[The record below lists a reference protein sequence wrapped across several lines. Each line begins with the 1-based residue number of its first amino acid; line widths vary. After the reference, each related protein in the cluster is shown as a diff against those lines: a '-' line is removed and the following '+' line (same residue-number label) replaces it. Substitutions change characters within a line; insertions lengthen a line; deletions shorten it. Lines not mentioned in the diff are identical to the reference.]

1 MEKIRFEEWERK
13 DTYGFFARISNPFYM
28 VTFRQDVTDLYRY
41 VKANGLSFY
50 LGMIWACTEA
60 LNEVPAFR
68 IAMRDGDPVLLDRR
82 DPSFT
87 DMRSGSE
94 QFHIVTTEHIPEI
107 DAFCREAAR
116 ISREQDGFIDMDQ
129 ETDSLI
135 YYSSLPW
142 IELTALTNERDLSTP
157 EALDDNIP
165 RIAWGKY
172 TEENGRKKLHI
183 SVEVNH
189 RFIDGIHIGR
199 FAKELERVIRELGEQ
214 SEGEAEP

>member
-1 MEKIRFEEWERK
+1 METIRFEDWDRK
-13 DTYGFFARISNPFYM
+13 ETYGFFSKISNPFYM

-60 LNEVPAFR
+60 MNRVPAFR
-68 IAMRDGDPVLLDRR
+68 VAMRGGAPVLLDRR

-87 DMRSGSE
+87 DMQPGSE
-94 QFHIVTTEHIPEI
+94 QFHIVTMEHIPEI
-107 DAFCREAAR
+107 GGFCREAAR
-116 ISREQDGFIDMDQ
+116 LSRGQNGFIDLGQ
-129 ETDSLI
+129 EKDSLI

-142 IELTALTNERDLSTP
+142 IELTALTNERDLSSP

-165 RIAWGKY
+165 RVAWGKY
-172 TEENGRKKLHI
+172 TEENGRKRLHI

-189 RFIDGIHIGR
+189 RFVDGFHIGQ
-199 FAKELERVIRELGEQ
+199 FAKGLEDVIRTLGENT
-214 SEGEAEP
+214 EGKPE

>member
-1 MEKIRFEEWERK
+1 MQTIRLEKWDRK
-13 DTYGFFARISNPFYM
+13 ETYGFFSGISNPFYM

-41 VKANGLSFY
+41 VKTNGLSFY

-60 LNEVPAFR
+60 LNQIPAFR
-68 IAMRDGDPVLLDRR
+68 TAKRGGEIVLLDRR

-87 DMRSGSE
+87 DMQPGSE
-94 QFHIVTTEHIPEI
+94 QFHIVTMEHVPEI
-107 DAFCREAAR
+107 GAFCREAAR
-116 ISREQDGFIDMDQ
+116 LSREQSGFIDMGQ

-157 EALDDNIP
+157 EALDENIP

-183 SVEVNH
+183 SIEVNH
-189 RFIDGIHIGR
+189 RFIDGYHIGL
-199 FAKELERVIRELGEQ
+199 FAKGLETVIQTLGEKT
-214 SEGEAEP
+214 EGNPE